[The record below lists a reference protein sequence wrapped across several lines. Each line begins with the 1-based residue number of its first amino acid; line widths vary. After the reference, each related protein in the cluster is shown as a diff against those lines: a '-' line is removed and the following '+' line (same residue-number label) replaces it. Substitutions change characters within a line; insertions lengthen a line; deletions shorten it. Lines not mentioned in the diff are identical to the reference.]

1 MSMTEFNPDNIET
14 LEEAKAAIRELLD
27 QDIAAL
33 RIALVNQL
41 KATERR
47 EIFIRQIFSEINM
60 TSEDMISNQ
69 DTLLLDEMVEKLV
82 TRFKNIDN

>member
-1 MSMTEFNPDNIET
+1 MTEFNPDNIET